1 MFRLNTAPFLFA
13 NFTTDIVKQLL
24 YFHKKETTMLKEILD
39 KPAAELTTKEE
50 LIIAGIFTVASIGVT
65 AIPVGIAYICEKRN
79 EKKNK

>member
-1 MFRLNTAPFLFA
+1 
-13 NFTTDIVKQLL
+13 
-24 YFHKKETTMLKEILD
+24 MLKEILD

-65 AIPVGIAYICEKRN
+65 AIPVGIVYICEKRN